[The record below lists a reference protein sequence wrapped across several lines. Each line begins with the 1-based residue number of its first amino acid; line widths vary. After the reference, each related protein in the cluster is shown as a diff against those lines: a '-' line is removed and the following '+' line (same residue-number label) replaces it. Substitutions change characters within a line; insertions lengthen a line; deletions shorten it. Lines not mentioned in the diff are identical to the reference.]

1 MKKLITLLF
10 LFCFSFIWAQNLQIM
25 THEWVLTDLDV
36 DGEAIEIPENEELGE
51 VWMKIYEEPE
61 GFFWFDSYSLC
72 NHLGGLLNWVV
83 EGSFSFFDFGSSCA
97 CIMEENETF
106 HQKYA
111 YFYGEGGM
119 SGEPLNYIINE
130 KPDGSFTLAVTNQ
143 FGDTAIYN
151 SRTMNTAENE
161 LNRVQISPNPFSDKI
176 IFSGVNSS
184 EVFVSVADLNGR
196 LIINP
201 IRINSNQ
208 PEIDLS
214 KLSRGIY
221 LIMLSDS
228 NQKLIHKQKMIKR

>member
-25 THEWVLTDLDV
+25 THEWVLTDLKV
-36 DGEAIEIPENEELGE
+36 DGETIEIPENEELGE
-51 VWMKIYEEPE
+51 LWMKIYEEPE
-61 GFFWFDSYSLC
+61 GFFWFEAQSCDTY
-72 NHLGGLLNWVV
+72 LGFLNWVN
-83 EGSFSFFDFGSSCA
+83 ESAFSFFDFGGGYSCEL
-97 CIMEENETF
+97 EENEYF
-106 HQKYA
+106 DAKYA
-111 YFYGEGGM
+111 EFYGYGGM

-130 KPDGSFTLAVTNQ
+130 KPDGSFTLTVTNQ

-151 SRTMNTAENE
+151 SRTMNTVENE

-228 NQKLIHKQKMIKR
+228 NQKVIHKQKMIKR